1 MVERK
6 KTPAEIREEYE
17 HLQRER
23 DERRLQQRTNP
34 KVIQLLT
41 ALEA

>member
-6 KTPAEIREEYE
+6 KTPAEIREEFE
-17 HLQRER
+17 RLQREK

-34 KVIQLLT
+34 KVLNLLKCSC
-41 ALEA
+41 